1 MTIIKWLNQKASNL
15 LISQFLVKLVL
26 SGPTQSGK
34 SSIIDRYTKDQFN
47 DFMLTTIGVEFTVR
61 TIEVSGIQAKVQIV
75 K

>member
-1 MTIIKWLNQKASNL
+1 M
-15 LISQFLVKLVL
+15 VKLVL